1 MLMRTQDR
9 FRHTMLDR
17 NGRSRKQPF
26 VLLLILLGA
35 LFQSGCQSTDV
46 RDSGFDEDEPN
57 RLAQLQTQLG
67 VGYMRAGKDD
77 LAWDRLHRAVE
88 ADPRYAPAH
97 NALGLIYD
105 KRNEPENAEKHYL
118 RAVEL
123 NPADPAALNNYGL
136 FLCRRERYKEAE
148 EYFRQARENPRNKN
162 PESAYYNAGQ
172 CLLLSGNLE
181 EAEGSLRSAL
191 QLDPKLPGAL
201 ISMAELSFKRDRPLA
216 ARGYLQ
222 RYLEVKSHTP
232 RSLWLGIQV
241 EQALGDKDTVS
252 SYAMLL
258 KSNYPDSFETQ
269 MLYES
274 EVQ

>member
-1 MLMRTQDR
+1 MLGPND
-9 FRHTMLDR
+9 
-17 NGRSRKQPF
+17 RSRKQPF
-26 VLLLILLGA
+26 VLLLLLLGT

-46 RDSGFDEDEPN
+46 RNSGLNGDEAN
-57 RLAQLQTQLG
+57 RLAQLQTRLG
-67 VGYMRAGKDD
+67 VGYMRNGRDD
-77 LAWDRLHRAVE
+77 LAWDRLQRAVE

-97 NALGLIYD
+97 NALGLLHD
-105 KRNEPENAEKHYL
+105 KRNEPENAEKHYR

-123 NPADPAALNNYGL
+123 NPEDPPALNNYGL
-136 FLCRRERYKEAE
+136 FLCRKERYEEAE
-148 EYFRQARENPRNKN
+148 EHFRRARANPRNEN
-162 PESAYYNAGQ
+162 PESTYYNAGQ
-172 CLLLSGNLE
+172 CRFLNGNLE
-181 EAEGSLRSAL
+181 EAEGYLRSAL
-191 QLDPKLPGAL
+191 QIDPKLPGAL

-252 SYAMLL
+252 SYSMLL

-274 EVQ
+274 DVQ